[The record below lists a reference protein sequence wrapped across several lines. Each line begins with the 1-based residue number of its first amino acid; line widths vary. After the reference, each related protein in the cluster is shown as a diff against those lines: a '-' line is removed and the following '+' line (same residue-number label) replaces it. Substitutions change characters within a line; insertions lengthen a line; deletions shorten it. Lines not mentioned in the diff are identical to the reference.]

1 MIENQKN
8 YDPKMHSAEHILNQT
23 MVRIYG
29 CERSYSNHIE
39 KKKSKCDYHF
49 DHELSEAEITEI
61 NKRVNEVIQADLPVS
76 EIFMSRDE
84 ADKEFDLNRIPSDSG
99 PTVRVINIGDYDSC
113 PCSGPH
119 VSTTSEIG
127 GFNMISSSF
136 EDGTLR
142 VRFKLKA

>member
-29 CERSYSNHIE
+29 CERSFNNHIE
-39 KKKSKCDYHF
+39 KKKSKCDYKF
-49 DHELSEAEITEI
+49 DHELTETEI
-61 NKRVNEVIQADLPVS
+61 EAINEKVNEVIHADLPITES
-76 EIFMSRDE
+76 FLAREE
-84 ADKEFDLNRIPSDSG
+84 ANKQFDLDRIPADSG
-99 PTVRVINIGDYDSC
+99 PTVRVIKIGNYDSC

-119 VSTTSEIG
+119 VDSTKEIG
-127 GFNMISSSF
+127 GFHLISSTF
-136 EDGTLR
+136 EEGVLR